1 MGMGRQDLLHTR
13 TTMLRGIIDRDD
25 DLGIDAGRIHTR
37 NLLEMH
43 DKGRLQSLLFTVS
56 RPRLTGGGLVEQA
69 RR

>member
-13 TTMLRGIIDRDD
+13 TTRPRGIIDRDD
-25 DLGIDAGRIHTR
+25 DLGIDACRIHTR

-56 RPRLTGGGLVEQA
+56 RPHPTVGGLVE
-69 RR
+69 